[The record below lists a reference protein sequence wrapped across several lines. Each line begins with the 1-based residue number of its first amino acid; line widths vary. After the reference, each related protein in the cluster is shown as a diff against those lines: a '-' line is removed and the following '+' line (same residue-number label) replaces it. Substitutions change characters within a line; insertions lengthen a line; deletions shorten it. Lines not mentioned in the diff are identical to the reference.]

1 MVTRGPVASSIA
13 TGRDLVTAPGSPPQT
28 RPPEPQLGPPRLSS
42 GVFQAVRV
50 LTGSSRGGSGRRRSA
65 RGRAPGGPCGRGV
78 QAEPAPRWLQPR
90 APRPQRRTAHDG
102 HAAPA
107 VPGPPPPSR
116 GPVDLER
123 LPGSGRGS
131 QARECPLLP
140 AAPGPGGGTRALVP
154 PAGLGPGA
162 AGGPAGPS
170 GALARTEP
178 ARALPRAAR
187 ALSHAVNGAA
197 GDRVPLEL
205 RAPRVLSV
213 RVSQCDPVAPT
224 RPSQL
229 PGPRPLPRTKTPSRG
244 TGQARLALHM
254 PLPSVLGGRGG
265 HRASGTGTPA
275 LRPCR
280 SAAWLRCVSAWICS
294 SPRRPSLPRT
304 RVCECFISALR
315 VS

>member
-1 MVTRGPVASSIA
+1 MASSIA

-28 RPPEPQLGPPRLSS
+28 RPPDPQLGPPRLSS

-50 LTGSSRGGSGRRRSA
+50 ITGSSRGGSGRRRSA
-65 RGRAPGGPCGRGV
+65 RGRAPRGPCGRGLH
-78 QAEPAPRWLQPR
+78 AEPAPRWLQPR
-90 APRPQRRTAHDG
+90 APRPRRSNAHDG

-178 ARALPRAAR
+178 ARALPSAAR

-229 PGPRPLPRTKTPSRG
+229 PGPGPCLGLRRPPGGLDRPASPS
-244 TGQARLALHM
+244 TC
-254 PLPSVLGGRGG
+254 
-265 HRASGTGTPA
+265 
-275 LRPCR
+275 PCR
-280 SAAWLRCVSAWICS
+280 PSWEDVVATGPQAQAHPPFVLAGRPPGSDA
-294 SPRRPSLPRT
+294 SPRGSVGRLGDPPCPGLAS
-304 RVCECFISALR
+304 VN
-315 VS
+315 VSFQL